1 MSKILVTG
9 ATGHLGAAVTTSLL
23 EKTDASNIS
32 ILVRDTAKAEGFKAK
47 GVTIHVGDYDNSE
60 ALLNAFEGI
69 DKVYLVSGLAH
80 NRGEQHEKVINAAKQ
95 AGVKQILYTSFQR
108 KTEATDSPI
117 GFISESHLYTE
128 KVLKASGVTYTILQH
143 GLYADI
149 IPMFAGEHL
158 LQSKTI
164 YLPAGEGKT
173 AFATREDFAETGA
186 NILLDE
192 TGKFDS
198 QSIELA
204 GSEAISFTEIAAI
217 ISKVTGETISYV
229 NPPVSEFIE
238 TLTSAGAPAE
248 IAGLVAGFS
257 QAIGLGEFEAT
268 NGELENILGR
278 KPATVEQYLTGVY
291 GKA

>member
-9 ATGHLGAAVTTSLL
+9 ATGHLGAAVTNFLL
-23 EKTDASNIS
+23 QKTDASNIS
-32 ILVRDTAKAEGFKAK
+32 ILVRDPAKAEGFKTK
-47 GVTIHVGDYDNSE
+47 GVNIHVGDYDNSE
-60 ALLNAFEGI
+60 ALLKAFDGV
-69 DKVYLVSGLAH
+69 DKLYLVSGLAH
-80 NRGEQHEKVINAAKQ
+80 NRGEQHENVINAAKK

-108 KTEATDSPI
+108 KTEASDSPI
-117 GFISESHLYTE
+117 GFIAESHLYTE
-128 KVLKASGVTYTILQH
+128 NVLKASGVIYTILQH

-149 IPMFAGEHL
+149 IPMFAGAHL
-158 LQSKTI
+158 LQSKAI

-192 TGKFDS
+192 TDKFDN

-204 GSEAISFTEIAAI
+204 GSEAISWADIAAM

-229 NPPVSEFIE
+229 NPPVSEFVE
-238 TLTSAGAPAE
+238 TLTKAGAPAE
-248 IAGLVAGFS
+248 MAGLVAGFS
-257 QAIGLGEFEAT
+257 QAIGQGEFEGT
-268 NGELENILGR
+268 NGILENILRR
-278 KPATVEQYLTGVY
+278 KPATVEEYLKGVY